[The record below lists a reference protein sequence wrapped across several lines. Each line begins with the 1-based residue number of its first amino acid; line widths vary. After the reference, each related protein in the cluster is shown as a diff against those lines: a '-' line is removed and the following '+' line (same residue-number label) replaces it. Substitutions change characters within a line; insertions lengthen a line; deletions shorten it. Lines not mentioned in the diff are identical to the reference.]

1 MSVKVTLVNKTSSKV
16 TFGLWSAPNDHE
28 ATKEVSSQDSVG
40 ITLDHPDSRIVGV
53 WTDSNH
59 LYPSNNGPL
68 VAGAYFADD
77 GTYTVSLTPKQI
89 SISTP

>member
-1 MSVKVTLVNKTSSKV
+1 VKVTLVNKTAAKV

-28 ATKEVSSQDSVG
+28 VTKKVASADSVG
-40 ITLDHPDSRIVGV
+40 ITLDHPDSRVVGV

-59 LYPSNNGPL
+59 LYPSNKTPL
-68 VAGAYFADD
+68 IAGGYFADN
-77 GTYTVSLTPKQI
+77 GTYTVSLTPQQI